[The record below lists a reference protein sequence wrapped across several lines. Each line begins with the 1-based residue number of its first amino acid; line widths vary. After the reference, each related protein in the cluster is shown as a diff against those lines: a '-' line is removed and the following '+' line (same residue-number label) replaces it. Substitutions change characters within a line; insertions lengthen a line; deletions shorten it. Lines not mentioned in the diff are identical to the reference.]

1 MSGLRHS
8 RADDLNT
15 RQVNVTW
22 SPGHVNRLVLLEVS
36 TIFSACSE
44 KIVEVSWRYIPSLAS
59 NHDVSNLFNFME
71 TSSVCWQVI
80 VAMAT

>member
-22 SPGHVNRLVLLEVS
+22 SPGHVNRPALLEVS
-36 TIFSACSE
+36 SIFSACSE
-44 KIVEVSWRYIPSLAS
+44 MIVEVSWR
-59 NHDVSNLFNFME
+59 
-71 TSSVCWQVI
+71 
-80 VAMAT
+80 

>member
-22 SPGHVNRLVLLEVS
+22 SPGHVNRPALLEVS
-36 TIFSACSE
+36 SIFSACSE
-44 KIVEVSWRYIPSLAS
+44 KIVEVSWRYMPNLAS

-71 TSSVCWQVI
+71 TSSVGWQVI